1 MSVDEAIS
9 DLLAV
14 STDIRR
20 LAVLDVGGVVLG
32 AGPGRAGPEVGT
44 AAESLWNAAVAA
56 VGRDEG
62 APAVAPLEH
71 VVVDLGDAAV
81 VALEGGG
88 RRIVALIAADAP
100 HGLVLFDL
108 RTCLADAF
116 PGEQAPD
123 APTGAAAR
131 SDAEQDS

>member
-1 MSVDEAIS
+1 VSVDEAIS

-20 LAVLDVGGVVLG
+20 LTVLDAGGAVLG
-32 AGPGRAGPEVGT
+32 AGPGRAGPEVGA
-44 AAESLWNAAVAA
+44 AAESLWSAAVAA

-62 APAVAPLEH
+62 APAALEH

-88 RRIVALIAADAP
+88 RRIVALTAADP
-100 HGLVLFDL
+100 PLGLVLFDL
-108 RTCLADAF
+108 RTCLDDAF
-116 PGEQAPD
+116 SGELTPD
-123 APTGAAAR
+123 DVAQ
-131 SDAEQDS
+131 SVAEKDS